1 MFQSCTYQYKSFDP
15 TTDRYLY
22 DITIVDPDFGEKT
35 TVAAVAVLAASAA
48 VSMAGVLTAEVAVA
62 EMAAAMEVIKLYFDK
77 GYSVNQIAKNL
88 WLLFEF
94 NQRQCAWWSI
104 KDQINW
110 CLKWV
115 PEYQPYHE
123 TIQMLMLFS

>member
-1 MFQSCTYQYKSFDP
+1 LFQSCALKYKGY
-15 TTDRYLY
+15 DRDIQQWLY
-22 DITIVDPDFGEKT
+22 DITIFDPDFGEEM
-35 TVAAVAVLAASAA
+35 VAVVVGAVA
-48 VSMAGVLTAEVAVA
+48 TALPSTVGA
-62 EMAAAMEVIKLYFDK
+62 IKCYSNK

-94 NQRQCAWWSI
+94 NQRQYPWWAI
-104 KDQINW
+104 KEQTEW